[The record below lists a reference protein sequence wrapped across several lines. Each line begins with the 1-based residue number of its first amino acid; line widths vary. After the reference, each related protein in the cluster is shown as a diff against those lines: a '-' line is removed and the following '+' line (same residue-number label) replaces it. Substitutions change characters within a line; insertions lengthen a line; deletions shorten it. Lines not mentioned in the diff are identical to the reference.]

1 MSADVEVRKKKVQVK
16 NLDQKFGDLLVLRD
30 ISFDVYDGEFLCIV
44 GPTGCGKTTF
54 LNVLTKLI
62 PMTDGDIYI
71 DGEPANPLKHNLS
84 FVFQEPSSM
93 PWRTVEQNIRF
104 GMEIKRWPKERADQ
118 RLEQMLELV
127 GLKDFRNYYPQQLSS
142 SMDQRVV
149 IARAFAIDPDLLL
162 MDEPYSQ
169 MDLKLRY
176 YLEDEITRIWRELKR
191 TVIFVTHNIE
201 EAVYLAERILVLTP
215 KPSTIKTEVKVDLPR
230 PRDFSDPEF
239 VKIRNHVTEMIKWW

>member
-1 MSADVEVRKKKVQVK
+1 MSVAAEVRKKKVQVT
-16 NLDQKFGDLLVLRD
+16 NLTKKYGDLLVLND

-62 PMTDGDIYI
+62 PATEGEILI
-71 DGEPANPLKHNLS
+71 DGEPANPLNHNLS
-84 FVFQEPSSM
+84 FVFQEPSTMS
-93 PWRTVEQNIRF
+93 WRTVEENIRV
-104 GMEIKRWPKERADQ
+104 GMEIKRWPKAKADERV
-118 RLEQMLELV
+118 EQMLDLV
-127 GLKDFRNYYPQQLSS
+127 GLRDFRNYYPQKLSS
-142 SMDQRVV
+142 SMDQRTV

-169 MDLKLRY
+169 LDLKLRY
-176 YLEDEITRIWRELKR
+176 YLEDEIIRVWRELKR

-215 KPSTIKTEVKVDLPR
+215 KPSTIKTEIKVDLPR
-230 PRDFSDPEF
+230 PRNFSDPEF
-239 VKIRNHVTEMIKWW
+239 VEIRNHVTEMIKWW

>member
-1 MSADVEVRKKKVQVK
+1 MQVK
-16 NLDQKFGDLLVLRD
+16 NLTKKFGDLLVLRD

-127 GLKDFRNYYPQQLSS
+127 GLKDFRNYFPQQLSS

-230 PRDFSDPEF
+230 PRNFSDPEF